1 VRGPFQGGPDP
12 ARVAVVIVSFNTR
25 EELRRCL
32 RSLVD
37 QATLP
42 LQVIVVDNASGDQS
56 PETVRRDFAT
66 VLLLEND
73 ENLGFARAA
82 NRGLREARAPYVL
95 FLNSDAEV
103 RPGALETLVALL
115 DARPEV
121 GVVGP
126 RTRGTDGTIQVSSG
140 PALTPLS
147 EWRQRRLVRGVRGR
161 VPAALA
167 RAERIH
173 AEEHEPPWVSA
184 ACLLAR
190 REALLAVGGF
200 DEAFFLYE
208 EDVDLCVRVRRA
220 GWRILFTPR
229 ADVLHHLGRSM
240 EKAGTRGDLEYHR
253 SHILYYRKHNG
264 RLSLA
269 LLRAHVSLLALSRW
283 VAALGRGPERQGLRR
298 DAGRL
303 LRAAW
308 KA

>member
-1 VRGPFQGGPDP
+1 VSGPFQGGPDP
-12 ARVAVVIVSFNTR
+12 ARVAVVTVSFNTR

-32 RSLVD
+32 RSLAD
-37 QATLP
+37 HATLP
-42 LQVIVVDNASGDQS
+42 LQVIVVDNGSADLSR
-56 PETVRRDFAT
+56 EMVRREFAT
-66 VLLLEND
+66 VLLLESE

-103 RPGALETLVALL
+103 RPGTIETLVSLL
-115 DARPEV
+115 DTRPEV
-121 GVVGP
+121 GVVAP
-126 RTRGTDGTIQVSSG
+126 RTVGTEGTIQVSSG

-147 EWRQRRLVRGVRGR
+147 EWGQRRLVRGVRGR

-173 AEEHEPPWVSA
+173 GEEHEPAWVSA

-220 GWRILFTPR
+220 GWRILFTP
-229 ADVLHHLGRSM
+229 AAEVLHHLGRSM
-240 EKAGTRGDLEYHR
+240 AQAASRADLEYHR

-264 RLSLA
+264 WLSLV
-269 LLRAHVSLLALSRW
+269 LLRGHVLLRALSRW
-283 VAALGRGPERQGLRR
+283 AAALGPGKERRERR
-298 DAGRL
+298 HEAGRL
-303 LRAAW
+303 LQVAR
-308 KA
+308 KG

>member
-1 VRGPFQGGPDP
+1 VSGPFQGGQDP
-12 ARVAVVIVSFNTR
+12 ARVTVVTVSFNTR

-32 RSLVD
+32 RSLAD
-37 QATLP
+37 HATLP
-42 LQVIVVDNASGDQS
+42 LQVIVVDNASADLS
-56 PETVRRDFAT
+56 REMVLREFAT
-66 VLLLEND
+66 VLLLEGV

-103 RPGALETLVALL
+103 RPGALETLVSLL
-115 DARPEV
+115 DTRPEV
-121 GVVGP
+121 GVVAP
-126 RTRGTDGTIQVSSG
+126 RTVGTDGTIQVSSG

-173 AEEHEPPWVSA
+173 GEEHEPAWVSA

-190 REALLAVGGF
+190 HDALLAVGGF

-220 GWRILFTPR
+220 GWRILFTP
-229 ADVLHHLGRSM
+229 AAEVLHHLGRSM
-240 EKAGTRGDLEYHR
+240 AQAPARADLEYHR
-253 SHILYYRKHNG
+253 SHILYYRKHN
-264 RLSLA
+264 RWLPRV
-269 LLRAHVSLLALSRW
+269 LLRAHVFLRALSRW
-283 VAALGRGPERQGLRR
+283 AAALGPGKERRERRHEAGL
-298 DAGRL
+298 L
-303 LRAAW
+303 LQVARNG
-308 KA
+308 

>member
-1 VRGPFQGGPDP
+1 VRGPYQGGPDP
-12 ARVAVVIVSFNTR
+12 ARVAVVVVSFNTC

-32 RSLVD
+32 RSLAD
-37 QATLP
+37 HPTLP
-42 LQVIVVDNASGDQS
+42 LQVIVVDNASADLS
-56 PETVRRDFAT
+56 PETVRREFAT
-66 VLLLEND
+66 VLLLENE

-82 NRGLREARAPYVL
+82 NRGLREARAPYIL

-121 GVVGP
+121 GVVAP

-147 EWRQRRLVRGVRGR
+147 EWGQRRLVRGVRAR

-173 AEEHEPPWVSA
+173 ADEHEPVWVSA

-220 GWRILFTPR
+220 GWRILFTP
-229 ADVLHHLGRSM
+229 AAEVLHHLGRSM
-240 EKAGTRGDLEYHR
+240 QRAGSRADLEYHR

-264 RLSLA
+264 WLPRA
-269 LLRAHVSLLALSRW
+269 FLRARVFLLALSRW
-283 VAALGRGPERQGLRR
+283 AAALGPGPERQARRR

-303 LRAAW
+303 LRAARRG
-308 KA
+308 